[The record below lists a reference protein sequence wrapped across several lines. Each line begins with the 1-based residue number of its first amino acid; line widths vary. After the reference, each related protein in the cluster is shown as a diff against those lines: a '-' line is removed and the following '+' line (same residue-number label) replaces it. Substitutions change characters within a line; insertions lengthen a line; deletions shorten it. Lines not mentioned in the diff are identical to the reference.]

1 MFKGAI
7 IGFGQVVEH
16 GHVPAFNAYPGDF
29 MIEAV
34 ADPNPKRLERARE
47 IFPKAR
53 TYSGIKELLSVE
65 NSLDFADI
73 ATPPA
78 MHPEHVMQT
87 LDKGLHVMSEKP
99 LALSLEDFE
108 KIRGKSVPANLCVF
122 TVHNWKKAPPMLKVR
137 EILDSGFAGQ
147 IQHAQFHVLRQKPAS
162 SAPSVKGWRQD
173 PALSGGGILIDH
185 GWHNFYLLCGI
196 FGEKPHAVSASFGF
210 PDGASSPSVLKGDRD
225 LAEDLVLCRVDF
237 PSGTGIVYLSWRSPV
252 RRNFVLAHGSLGLI
266 EVRDDDIR
274 LESKDKPLNVVHTGE
289 KLSAGSAHPAWMRL
303 LLEDFLR
310 ELSDPSER
318 GKNLA
323 EAGLCR
329 KLITGARQSHDL
341 GGKAIPI

>member
-1 MFKGAI
+1 MLKGAI
-7 IGFGQVVEH
+7 IGFGQVVEQA
-16 GHVPAFNAYPGDF
+16 HVPAFNAYPDDF
-29 MIEAV
+29 AIEAV
-34 ADPNPKRLERARE
+34 ADPNTKRLERARE

-53 TYSGIKELLSVE
+53 TYSGMEELLSAE
-65 NSLDFADI
+65 DGLDFADI
-73 ATPPA
+73 VTPPA
-78 MHPEHVMQT
+78 MHPEHVMLA

-108 KIRGKSVPANLCVF
+108 KIRGESASANLCVF

-137 EILDSGFAGQ
+137 EILDSGFAGRV
-147 IQHAQFHVLRQKPAS
+147 QHAQLHVLRQKPAS

-210 PDGASSPSVLKGDRD
+210 PDADSN
-225 LAEDLVLCRVDF
+225 AEDLVLCRVDF

-252 RRNFVLAHGSLGLI
+252 RRNFALVHGSLGLI
-266 EVRDDDIR
+266 EVRDDDIL

-289 KLSAGSAHPAWMRL
+289 KLSAGSAHPSWMKL
-303 LLEDFLR
+303 LLKDFLR
-310 ELSDPSER
+310 ELNEPSER

-323 EAGLCR
+323 EAGLCVE
-329 KLITGARQSHDL
+329 LITGARQSHDL
-341 GGKAIPI
+341 GGKAIPV